1 MLPLHWAC
9 LAGQNST
16 AEVLLKNLVNEIAE
30 EDESIMIEDDA
41 FGRTP
46 PMLAASSGNL
56 HCLQVTLLLILM
68 IEKRK
73 LKITS
78 SLFMLK
84 KLLYRDFEEKVN
96 FSHSFF
102 TASQGFNQSLSI
114 PFQIMSCLIFADVDF
129 LWDF

>member
-41 FGRTP
+41 YGRTP

-102 TASQGFNQSLSI
+102 YYLSRIQSVSFNPISNYVM
-114 PFQIMSCLIFADVDF
+114 FNFCRR
-129 LWDF
+129 

>member
-41 FGRTP
+41 YGRTP

-56 HCLQVTLLLILM
+56 HCLQVTLLLLILM

-84 KLLYRDFEEKVN
+84 KLTETLKKRST
-96 FSHSFF
+96 SHTHFLLPLKDSISLF
-102 TASQGFNQSLSI
+102 QSHFKL
-114 PFQIMSCLIFADVDF
+114 CHV
-129 LWDF
+129 

>member
-30 EDESIMIEDDA
+30 GSIMIEDA

-56 HCLQVTLLLILM
+56 HCLQV
-68 IEKRK
+68 R
-73 LKITS
+73 
-78 SLFMLK
+78 
-84 KLLYRDFEEKVN
+84 RV
-96 FSHSFF
+96 
-102 TASQGFNQSLSI
+102 
-114 PFQIMSCLIFADVDF
+114 
-129 LWDF
+129 